1 MGFIDRSN
9 VYSSFRSKGKVADL
23 SFTITV
29 ADYGLV
35 KVREVVVSESSQ
47 VLVYKESKCIILYH
61 IVPFCHG
68 KYLLIYNDLFLNLW
82 SSAVQNPPPAPPVQ
96 PLAEP
101 AAEPRETLE
110 YKAVLQ
116 LEAWKETQEE
126 IFASQ
131 VAGSINLTFYF
142 QC

>member
-1 MGFIDRSN
+1 MDFPSGKILLVHFSYAIVGFIDRSN
-9 VYSSFRSKGKVADL
+9 VYSYFRSKGKVADL

-47 VLVYKESKCIILYH
+47 
-61 IVPFCHG
+61 
-68 KYLLIYNDLFLNLW
+68 

-131 VAGSINLTFYF
+131 
-142 QC
+142 